1 MENRSNGNS
10 VVFEGKGDC
19 MYVSQF
25 MTSQVF
31 TVSPE
36 DNIADT
42 MALMREKKISRLPVV
57 EKGKLVGIVTD
68 GDLREVSPSPATT
81 LSIFELNYL
90 VAKTPI
96 REVAVKKIITCT
108 PETKIEDA
116 ALLMRDHGIGALP
129 VLDQGKLVGIVTGT
143 DIFDAFLDVMGFRSP
158 GQRFVI
164 ETRDEVGV
172 MVEFSSIMKELD
184 VNIASLAVY
193 HLKNNKVQIL
203 ARLNGERVKEV
214 KDRLVQKGYD
224 LSH

>member
-1 MENRSNGNS
+1 MSK
-10 VVFEGKGDC
+10 GKGDC

-31 TVSPE
+31 TVSPT

-42 MALMREKKISRLPVV
+42 MALMREKKINRLPVV

-96 REVAVKKIITCT
+96 REVAVKKVLTCT
-108 PETKIEDA
+108 PDTKIEDA
-116 ALLMRDHGIGALP
+116 ALLMREHGIGALP
-129 VLDQGKLVGIVTGT
+129 VLDQGKLVGIITST
-143 DIFDAFLDVMGFRSP
+143 DIFDAFLDIMGFRSP
-158 GQRFVI
+158 GQRLVI
-164 ETRDEVGV
+164 ETKDEVGV
-172 MVEFSSIMKELD
+172 MVDFASIMKEHD
-184 VNIASLAVY
+184 VNISSLAVY

-203 ARLNGERVKEV
+203 ARLNGDRVNDV
-214 KDRLVQKGYD
+214 KDSLLQKGYD

>member
-1 MENRSNGNS
+1 
-10 VVFEGKGDC
+10 

-42 MALMREKKISRLPVV
+42 MALMREKKINRLPVV

-96 REVAVKKIITCT
+96 RDVAVKKVITCT
-108 PETKIEDA
+108 PDTKIEDA
-116 ALLMRDHGIGALP
+116 ALLMREHGIGALP
-129 VLDQGKLVGIVTGT
+129 VLDQGKLVGIITGT

-164 ETRDEVGV
+164 ETKDEVGV
-172 MVEFSSIMKELD
+172 MVDFASIMKEHN

-193 HLKNNKVQIL
+193 HLRNNKVQIL
-203 ARLNGERVKEV
+203 ARLNGDRVKEV
-214 KDRLVQKGYD
+214 KDSLLKKGYD

>member
-1 MENRSNGNS
+1 
-10 VVFEGKGDC
+10 
-19 MYVSQF
+19 MYVKQF

-42 MALMREKKISRLPVV
+42 MALMREKKINRLPVV

-96 REVAVKKIITCT
+96 RDIAVKKVISCT

-116 ALLMRDHGIGALP
+116 ALLMREHEIGALP
-129 VLDQGKLVGIVTGT
+129 VLEQGKLVGIITEN

-158 GQRFVI
+158 GQRVVI
-164 ETRDEVGV
+164 ETKDEVGV
-172 MVEFSSIMKELD
+172 MLDLSSIMKEYD

-193 HLKNNKVQIL
+193 HLRNNKVQIL
-203 ARLNGERVKEV
+203 ARLSGERVQEV
-214 KDRLVQKGYD
+214 KESLIQKGYD